1 MLLAR
6 SRITFAQKVCRG
18 ILTACLTTND
28 HFWRPGAGGTCSLA
42 SCGCS
47 LCPCSVPCA
56 HGLPQAAAVGNEMLE
71 KMLLHSDP
79 AAGLLSQKL
88 YHLCFCFLP
97 MAQGCLNYCH
107 NAKGC
112 IFCLLHFFFFF
123 LPHCMCKMSEN
134 SQGILKILF

>member
-1 MLLAR
+1 MMLLAR

-112 IFCLLHFFFFF
+112 IFCLLHFFFF